1 MERGKPMNEARNRY
15 IQLIETI
22 FFKYYK
28 QGKTEIPFVQEDLE
42 TTAAELEIELPKN
55 LGDVVYSF
63 RYRSKL
69 PDSITRLAPKDFE
82 WVIRPM
88 GQAKYA
94 FSLSTMPRI
103 IPNAMLAETKIPDST
118 PGVIERYALNDEQ
131 GLLTKLRYNRLVD
144 IFLGVSCYSLQ
155 NHLRTTVP
163 EMGQIET
170 DEIYIGL
177 DNRGIHY
184 VIPVQAKNGK
194 DQLGTVQIEQD
205 FALCK
210 YKFPGLTCIP
220 IAAQFME
227 NNLIAL
233 FSFEQSDKGISILC
247 EKHFRLVESSELSDE
262 EISAY
267 RKRAN

>member
-1 MERGKPMNEARNRY
+1 MSETSNRY

-28 QGKTEIPFVQEDLE
+28 KGKTEVPFVREDLE
-42 TTAAELEIELPKN
+42 TTAMELGIKLPKN

-69 PDSITRLAPKDFE
+69 PDSMTRLAPKGSE

-88 GQAKYA
+88 GQAKYV

-103 IPNAMLAETKIPDST
+103 IPNEMLSETKIPDST
-118 PGVIERYALNDEQ
+118 PGVIVRYALNDEQ
-131 GLLTKLRYNRLVD
+131 GLLTKLRYNRLID

-177 DNRGIHY
+177 DKRGVHY
-184 VIPVQAKNGK
+184 VIPVQAKGGK

-205 FALCK
+205 FALCQC
-210 YKFPGLTCIP
+210 KFPGLVCIP

-227 NNLIAL
+227 DDLIAL
-233 FSFEQSDKGISILC
+233 FSFELSAKGISILC
-247 EKHFRLVESSELSDE
+247 EKHYRLVSPNELSDE
-262 EISAY
+262 EILKY
-267 RKRAN
+267 RKRTD

>member
-1 MERGKPMNEARNRY
+1 MSETSNRY

-28 QGKTEIPFVQEDLE
+28 KGKSKVPFVREDLE
-42 TTAAELEIELPKN
+42 TTAAELGIKLPKN
-55 LGDVVYSF
+55 LGDVIYLF

-69 PDSITRLAPKDFE
+69 PDSMTCLAPQGSE

-88 GQAKYA
+88 GQAKYV

-103 IPNAMLAETKIPDST
+103 IPNEMLSETKIPDST
-118 PGVIERYALNDEQ
+118 PGVIVRYALNDEQ
-131 GLLTKLRYNRLVD
+131 GLLTKLRYNRLID

-170 DEIYIGL
+170 DEIYTGL
-177 DNRGIHY
+177 DKRGVHY
-184 VIPVQAKNGK
+184 VIPVQAKGGK

-205 FALCK
+205 FALCQC
-210 YKFPGLTCIP
+210 KFPGLVCIP

-227 NNLIAL
+227 DNLIAL
-233 FSFEQSDKGISILC
+233 FSFEHSAKGISILC
-247 EKHFRLVESSELSDE
+247 EKHYRLVPPNELSDE
-262 EISAY
+262 EILKY
-267 RKRAN
+267 GKRTG

>member
-1 MERGKPMNEARNRY
+1 MSESNNRY
-15 IQLIETI
+15 IQLIETV

-28 QGKTEIPFVQEDLE
+28 KGKVKVPFVREDLE
-42 TTAAELEIELPKN
+42 TTAAELGIKLPKN

-69 PDSITRLAPKDFE
+69 PDSIVRLAPHGFE

-103 IPNAMLAETKIPDST
+103 IPNEMLSETKIPDST
-118 PGVIERYALNDEQ
+118 PGVIVRYALNDEQ
-131 GLLTKLRYNRLVD
+131 GLLTKLRYNRLID

-177 DNRGIHY
+177 DKRGIHY
-184 VIPVQAKNGK
+184 VIPVQAKGGK
-194 DQLGTVQIEQD
+194 DQLGAVQIEQD
-205 FALCK
+205 FALCQC
-210 YKFPGLTCIP
+210 KFPNLVCIP

-227 NNLIAL
+227 DDLIAL
-233 FSFEQSDKGISILC
+233 FSFEQSGKGISILC
-247 EKHFRLVESSELSDE
+247 EKHYRLVPPNELSDE
-262 EISAY
+262 EIL
-267 RKRAN
+267 KRGVSI